1 MGPRDPFATR
11 PAPARPAVSSDE
23 PSPNGPVSDGP
34 VRVQAQPPDRSR
46 AAPPA
51 GRRNAVAVGAAVGLG
66 VGLLFVL
73 LTPGQA
79 LLVIVLTA
87 LGAALGAIV
96 KAAFRDGVDLDA
108 AWRALRRR

>member
-1 MGPRDPFATR
+1 MGPRDPFASR
-11 PAPARPAVSSDE
+11 PAPPRPPADSSD
-23 PSPNGPVSDGP
+23 GPTPDGP
-34 VRVQAQPPDRSR
+34 VRVQAQPPVLHR
-46 AAPPA
+46 ADAAA

-79 LLVIVLTA
+79 LLVVVLTA

-96 KAAFRDGVDLDA
+96 RSAFREGVDVDA